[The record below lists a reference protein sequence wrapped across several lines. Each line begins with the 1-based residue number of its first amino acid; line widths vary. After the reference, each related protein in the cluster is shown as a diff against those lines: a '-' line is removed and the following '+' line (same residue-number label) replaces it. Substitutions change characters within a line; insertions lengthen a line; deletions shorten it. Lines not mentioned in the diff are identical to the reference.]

1 MRNLKSNSDLLMN
14 QLHTYLTECIY
25 LQAFVEKFS
34 RDLYAEVKNEGLV
47 VQTVHP
53 GYVYT
58 SKISFKQK

>member
-1 MRNLKSNSDLLMN
+1 MN
-14 QLHTYLTECIY
+14 QLHTYLTESVY

-34 RDLYAEVKNEGLV
+34 RDLYAEVKNEGIYI
-47 VQTVHP
+47 QTIHP